1 MSQRSV
7 GIIYKHHFEP
17 AKEQALKL
25 DRWLQRKRDQGLL
38 GGDEREGGYEC
49 LF

>member
-17 AKEQALKL
+17 AKEEAPSYGP
-25 DRWLQRKRDQGLL
+25 RRGGLL
-38 GGDEREGGYEC
+38 
-49 LF
+49 